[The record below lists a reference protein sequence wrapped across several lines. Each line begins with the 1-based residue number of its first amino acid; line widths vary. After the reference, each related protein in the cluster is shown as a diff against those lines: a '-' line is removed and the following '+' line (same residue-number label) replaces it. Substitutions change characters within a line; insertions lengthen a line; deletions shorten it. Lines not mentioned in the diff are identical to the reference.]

1 MNIATEIR
9 QLYVIEKFFNE
20 KEIHFKNIIYKY
32 HDFGVIVL
40 AVY

>member
-9 QLYVIEKFFNE
+9 QLYVIKKFVNE

-32 HDFGVIVL
+32 HAFGVIVL
-40 AVY
+40 PVY